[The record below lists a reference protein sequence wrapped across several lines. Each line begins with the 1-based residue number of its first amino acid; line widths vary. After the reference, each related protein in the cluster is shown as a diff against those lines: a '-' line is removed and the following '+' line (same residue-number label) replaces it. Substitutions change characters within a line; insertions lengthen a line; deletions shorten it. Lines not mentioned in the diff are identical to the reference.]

1 MDFDNLAQ
9 STAEDRSAFT
19 NLTTANATIFEQV
32 PLYANCLSTKE
43 ADNVALQTAMKNLKG
58 RIKNLKSKVSTLKRL
73 GHSGGASNNKHNRGR
88 SDPNWKRDG

>member
-19 NLTTANATIFEQV
+19 NLTTANATIVEQV

-43 ADNVALQTAMKNLKG
+43 ADNVALQTAMK
-58 RIKNLKSKVSTLKRL
+58 KSKGEDLKPQGQSFHPQEIRPL
-73 GHSGGASNNKHNRGR
+73 WRCQQ
-88 SDPNWKRDG
+88 